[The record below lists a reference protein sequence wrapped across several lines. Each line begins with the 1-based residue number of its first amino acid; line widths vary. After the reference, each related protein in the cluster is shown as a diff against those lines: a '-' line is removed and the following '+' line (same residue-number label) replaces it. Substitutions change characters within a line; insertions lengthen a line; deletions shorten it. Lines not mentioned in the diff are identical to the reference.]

1 VRLQLP
7 LGQGEALAY
16 WQRRARS
23 LLLPHAMVVEG
34 ARGIGKTTVMR
45 WLTAALLCPS
55 ELDADGPCGV
65 CRACTRVASDLH
77 PDVHLVERARDEK
90 DAEEND
96 KSFYVIKVDQVR
108 QAQQALSLH
117 AVEGRA
123 RVLRIADA
131 DSMEEEAQNA
141 LLKTLEEPGVATFLL
156 LEARRPE
163 QLLPTVRSRVQRL
176 RVRPLDDAALAR
188 GLSEKLPNQGPRLP
202 DALSLAHGSLGLAE
216 LACTERAVQLHD
228 LVRALL
234 AGNKGLRP
242 VAIARAVLE
251 GKRNLRQDMARGA
264 NVPLVVAVRAA
275 PAPRHPCQRG
285 PTFLPFFACGTLYHM
300 ARTHLGC
307 RTGSRFADPG
317 RAGADRLP
325 GRLHGELTRVVFE
338 VSLGR
343 ARVSGHSAVAQGRF
357 QIGR

>member
-55 ELDADGPCGV
+55 ALDADGPCGV

-77 PDVHLVERARDEK
+77 PDVHLVDRARDEK

-141 LLKTLEEPGVATFLL
+141 LLKTLEEPGMATFLL

-188 GLSEKLPNQGPRLP
+188 GLSEKLPNQGPHLQ

-251 GKRNLRQDMARGA
+251 GKRNLRQDMA
-264 NVPLVVAVRAA
+264 AA
-275 PAPRHPCQRG
+275 RMFLWLLRSELRRRRDTLASEGRPSYGSSPAEPC
-285 PTFLPFFACGTLYHM
+285 TTWL
-300 ARTHLGC
+300 
-307 RTGSRFADPG
+307 
-317 RAGADRLP
+317 
-325 GRLHGELTRVVFE
+325 ELTLAAERDLDLLIPAEQVLTACLVGFT
-338 VSLGR
+338 VN
-343 ARVSGHSAVAQGRF
+343 
-357 QIGR
+357 

>member
-1 VRLQLP
+1 VTEWTREGRGQIPAAPAGPVRLQLP

-216 LACTERAVQLHD
+216 LACTERAVQVHD

-251 GKRNLRQDMARGA
+251 GKRNLRQDMA
-264 NVPLVVAVRAA
+264 AA
-275 PAPRHPCQRG
+275 RMFLWLLRSELRRRRDTLASEGRPSYRSSPAEPC
-285 PTFLPFFACGTLYHM
+285 TTWL
-300 ARTHLGC
+300 
-307 RTGSRFADPG
+307 
-317 RAGADRLP
+317 
-325 GRLHGELTRVVFE
+325 ELTLAAERDLDLLIPAEQVLTACLVGFT
-338 VSLGR
+338 VN
-343 ARVSGHSAVAQGRF
+343 
-357 QIGR
+357 

>member
-216 LACTERAVQLHD
+216 LACTERAVQVHD

-251 GKRNLRQDMARGA
+251 GKRNLRQDMA
-264 NVPLVVAVRAA
+264 AA
-275 PAPRHPCQRG
+275 RMFLWLLRSELRRRRDTLASEGRPSYRSSPAEPC
-285 PTFLPFFACGTLYHM
+285 TTWL
-300 ARTHLGC
+300 
-307 RTGSRFADPG
+307 
-317 RAGADRLP
+317 
-325 GRLHGELTRVVFE
+325 ELTLAAERDLDLLIPAEQVLTACLVGFT
-338 VSLGR
+338 VN
-343 ARVSGHSAVAQGRF
+343 
-357 QIGR
+357 

>member
-1 VRLQLP
+1 M
-7 LGQGEALAY
+7 A
-16 WQRRARS
+16 
-23 LLLPHAMVVEG
+23 H
-34 ARGIGKTTVMR
+34 
-45 WLTAALLCPS
+45 TAALLCPS

-216 LACTERAVQLHD
+216 LACTERAVQVHD

-251 GKRNLRQDMARGA
+251 GKRNLRQDMA
-264 NVPLVVAVRAA
+264 AA
-275 PAPRHPCQRG
+275 RMFLWLLRSELRRRRDTLASEGRPSYRSSPAEPC
-285 PTFLPFFACGTLYHM
+285 TTWL
-300 ARTHLGC
+300 
-307 RTGSRFADPG
+307 
-317 RAGADRLP
+317 
-325 GRLHGELTRVVFE
+325 ELTLAAERDLDLLIPAEQVLTACLVGFT
-338 VSLGR
+338 VN
-343 ARVSGHSAVAQGRF
+343 
-357 QIGR
+357 